1 MKKTMLA
8 LVSVILLLTACGT
21 PPSSSGKEGKKVTVQ
36 TVLQVMEETA
46 PPPLTKETLEQNSA
60 IPLFLWLRDVET
72 WTNGLLRYS
81 QRLTLNEED
90 KEAFLSALRRYYSE
104 EQAKRLFDSY
114 FQAGSEGNYSFK
126 EQESLGVL
134 SSIHFGLTSSKTE
147 ADGRYRIQISGQY
160 SDSLEELIE
169 VQVEETITILAD
181 TLLIDQVE
189 AVRP

>member
-1 MKKTMLA
+1 MKKTVLA
-8 LVSVILLLTACGT
+8 LISVILLLTACT
-21 PPSSSGKEGKKVTVQ
+21 SPSSSGKEGKKVTVQ

-46 PPPLTKETLEQNSA
+46 PPPLTKETLEHSSA

-81 QRLTLNEED
+81 QRLILNEED
-90 KEAFLSALRRYYSE
+90 KQAFLSALGRYYSK
-104 EQAKRLFDSY
+104 EQANRLFDSY

-126 EQESLGVL
+126 EQESFGVL
-134 SSIHFGLTSSKTE
+134 SSIHFGLKSSKTE
-147 ADGRYRIQISGQY
+147 ADGRYRIHISGQY

-169 VQVEETITILAD
+169 VQVEETVTILAD
-181 TLLIDQVE
+181 KLLIDQVE